1 MKQKSV
7 LTRDDVARI
16 LDHARAEAQANQWAV
31 TIAIVDDGGH
41 PLALER
47 LDGAAP
53 LSAYIAT
60 EKART
65 SAMGRRPSGDYE
77 EMIKAGR
84 HAFLSAP
91 LTAMLEGGLPIVVD
105 GQVIGAV
112 GVFGRQVQ
120 PGRAG
125 GQRGDREPHG
135 RLRACAARTNVWR
148 LSAPTDAASGRA
160 PTDSAPGKDEDVPS
174 SAA

>member
-16 LDHARAEAQANQWAV
+16 LDHARAEAVANKWAV

-53 LSAYIAT
+53 VSAYIAT

-84 HAFLSAP
+84 NAFLSAP
-91 LTAMLEGGLPIVVD
+91 LTAMLEGGVPIVVA

-112 GVFGRQVQ
+112 GVSGVKSSQDAQVANAGIASLVSPHPDDLGERPSF
-120 PGRAG
+120 PGAG
-125 GQRGDREPHG
+125 GTKAG
-135 RLRACAARTNVWR
+135 
-148 LSAPTDAASGRA
+148 
-160 PTDSAPGKDEDVPS
+160 
-174 SAA
+174 

>member
-1 MKQKSV
+1 MKHKPV
-7 LTRDDVARI
+7 LAGDDVARI
-16 LDHARAEAQANQWAV
+16 LAGARAEAQANQWAV

-47 LDGAAP
+47 MDGAAP
-53 LSAYIAT
+53 VSAYIAV

-84 HAFLSAP
+84 NAFLSAP
-91 LTAMLEGGLPIVVD
+91 MNAMLEGGVPIKVD

-112 GVFGRQVQ
+112 GVSGVKSDQDAQV
-120 PGRAG
+120 
-125 GQRGDREPHG
+125 
-135 RLRACAARTNVWR
+135 ARVGI
-148 LSAPTDAASGRA
+148 ASLG
-160 PTDSAPGKDEDVPS
+160 T
-174 SAA
+174 